1 MKINKLFFF
10 FLLCVL
16 LISCKKD
23 TQMAEVEKEKAELSS
38 LLNEKPLSES
48 ETINEKLVRLIKAS
62 RENVEAREELI
73 KKIEAENGDFTAETK
88 IKFQEFVDND
98 GIFSQNPRNVDAIV
112 EIDNIE
118 WDITDEIRVLKFTEK
133 FLEAGKL
140 KLQQEVQMA
149 FKVVNDGKGNITIQ
163 DFAYEIQKIGT

>member
-1 MKINKLFFF
+1 M
-10 FLLCVL
+10 
-16 LISCKKD
+16 
-23 TQMAEVEKEKAELSS
+23 
-38 LLNEKPLSES
+38 
-48 ETINEKLVRLIKAS
+48 
-62 RENVEAREELI
+62 
-73 KKIEAENGDFTAETK
+73 KKIEAENDDFTAETK

-133 FLEAGKL
+133 FSEAGKL

-163 DFAYEIQKIGT
+163 DFAYEIQKIGA